1 MGDYT
6 KVDLFNTLAE
16 YADVKIFWKDKE
28 RRFLGASKSFLD
40 FYGIGLDDI
49 LGKTDED
56 LGWHINPEPYQNVEY
71 QVIQTGVPIYA
82 SKGKC
87 IIRGN
92 VRHII
97 ATKMPVHNEDG
108 DIVGLVGYFWD
119 VTDRQS
125 DMDKIMTK
133 VNTDELTGL
142 ANQRALSEATAE
154 YIEEYYKRGVDFAVI
169 VLDINNFREF
179 NDTYGR
185 ESGDKYL
192 QMVADDLVQICR
204 NTSVV
209 ARLGGNYFVIVRQM
223 PVHETIPKISD
234 TILNMLEHIR
244 LKQREVRMI
253 DNHSFRVDIAVGWA
267 AFSEFENEKVTFH
280 NADARMYADKK
291 NRKGQ

>member
-1 MGDYT
+1 
-6 KVDLFNTLAE
+6 
-16 YADVKIFWKDKE
+16 
-28 RRFLGASKSFLD
+28 
-40 FYGIGLDDI
+40 
-49 LGKTDED
+49 
-56 LGWHINPEPYQNVEY
+56 
-71 QVIQTGVPIYA
+71 
-82 SKGKC
+82 
-87 IIRGN
+87 
-92 VRHII
+92 
-97 ATKMPVHNEDG
+97 
-108 DIVGLVGYFWD
+108 
-119 VTDRQS
+119 
-125 DMDKIMTK
+125 MDKIMTK